1 MHAALA
7 PLLKKPEGGWHQ
19 IFNMIN
25 MNGPTVIELI
35 NNSRKPLFTFE
46 LLPPLK
52 GHSID
57 RIYNAIDRLMEFAPA
72 YINFTSH
79 RNEVVFA
86 ERADGLMEKRVTRKR
101 PGTIALAAAVKYK
114 YNVTVVPHVLCGGF
128 TKEETENVL
137 IEMNFL
143 GINDVLALRGDPP
156 KGSRV
161 FIPEKEGHR
170 YTNELV
176 GQINDMNK
184 GKYLD
189 PALKSVSPTSFCI
202 GVAGYPEKHF
212 EAPNM
217 KNDMV
222 NLKRKV
228 DAGAQYIVTQMFF
241 DNKKFYEFRDECRN
255 AGITVPVI
263 PGIKPVT
270 ALTDMSLLP
279 QTFHI
284 DLPEELVHELLKCT
298 TDDDVR
304 EAGIEWAT
312 MQSRELLKNE
322 VPGIHYYTLGRS
334 DNVARIVKASY

>member
-1 MHAALA
+1 MREM
-7 PLLKKPEGGWHQ
+7 K
-19 IFNMIN
+19 
-25 MNGPTVIELI
+25 GPTVADLI
-35 NNSRKPLFTFE
+35 NSSKRPLFTFE

-57 RIYNAIDRLMEFAPA
+57 RIYHTIEGLMEYAPA

-79 RNEVVFA
+79 RNEVVLM
-86 ERADGLMEKRVTRKR
+86 ERPDGLMEKRVTRKR

-114 YNVTVVPHVLCGGF
+114 YNVNVVPHVLCGGF
-128 TKEETENVL
+128 TREETENVL

-161 FIPEKEGHR
+161 FLPEKEGH
-170 YTNELV
+170 TFTSDLV
-176 GQINDMNK
+176 RQISDMNL

-189 PALKSVSPTSFCI
+189 PDLKNASPTAFCV

-212 EAPNM
+212 EAPNLKTDLM
-217 KNDMV
+217 

-228 DAGAQYIVTQMFF
+228 DAGAQYVVTQMFF
-241 DNKKFYEFRDECRN
+241 DNARFYAFRDACRE
-255 AGITVPVI
+255 AGITVPII
-263 PGIKPVT
+263 PGIKPVS
-270 ALTDMSLLP
+270 ALNDMSLLP

-284 DLPEELVHELLKCT
+284 DIPEELVHEFSKCK
-298 TDDDVR
+298 TDEEVR
-304 EAGIEWAT
+304 ETGIEWSTA
-312 MQSRELLKNE
+312 QSRDLLKNE

-334 DNVARIVKASY
+334 DNIARIVKASF